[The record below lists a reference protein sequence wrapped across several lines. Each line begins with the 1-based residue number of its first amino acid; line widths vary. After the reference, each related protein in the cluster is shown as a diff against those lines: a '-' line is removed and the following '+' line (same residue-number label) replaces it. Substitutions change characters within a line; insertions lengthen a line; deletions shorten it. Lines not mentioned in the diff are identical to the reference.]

1 MYLNACTKMG
11 LEKSD
16 LFLISDLY
24 ERKYLS
30 AVLQNIIALAEL
42 VERRPGYTGPSIH
55 GSSGHRR

>member
-1 MYLNACTKMG
+1 MYLNACTKLG

-42 VERRPGYTGPSIH
+42 VERRPGYNGPSIH
-55 GSSGHRR
+55 GSGGHRR